1 MRHLSVVALTI
12 VSVLVWAGCSSPASM
27 TNVRRSGD
35 SVNYRFES
43 SKWVDKKTEECRR
56 IEVRVRAKAKLYT
69 NAKKPPSRL
78 TVVDTD
84 CQTPFD
90 IEQARYVD
98 RGGVSL
104 SGNALRRFRSRYQ
117 DLFHELH
124 MYVNGIVINESAQ

>member
-1 MRHLSVVALTI
+1 MRRFCVVALTI
-12 VSVLVWAGCSSPASM
+12 MLALVWIGCGSSASM

-69 NAKKPPSRL
+69 NARKPPSRL

-84 CQTPFD
+84 CQMPFD

-98 RGGVSL
+98 QGGVSL
-104 SGNALRRFRSRYQ
+104 SGNDLRRFRSRYQ
-117 DLFHELH
+117 DLFQELY